1 MFKMNVNPH
10 HLLDLFEN
18 IHEKYKLQE
27 NDYKV
32 FVEALG
38 GKREAIDFENAKF
51 VEISCD
57 EYSTSFNEEKDVEE
71 VYCVPNVKKILRIV
85 GDIENPNPVGSP
97 ARHINWMDD
106 VKYFLDK
113 QNTTMDRYQL
123 QILSTR
129 YARSSQHEN
138 FHINCTRK
146 LTYGESFD
154 DAYLVHVK
162 SINVLE

>member
-1 MFKMNVNPH
+1 MSANPH

-51 VEISCD
+51 VEIWCD

-71 VYCVPNVKKILRIV
+71 VHCLPNVKKIFRIV
-85 GDIENPNPVGSP
+85 GNSVQFSDPNLSNIGS
-97 ARHINWMDD
+97 RSRQDD
-106 VKYFLDK
+106 VKYFLDN
-113 QNTTMDRYQL
+113 QSTTMDRYQL
-123 QILSTR
+123 QLLSHR
-129 YARSSQHEN
+129 YARSDQDN
-138 FHINCTRK
+138 FHINVTEK
-146 LTYGESFD
+146 LPYCD
-154 DAYLVHVK
+154 DAYLVHIK
-162 SINVLE
+162 SMKVLE